1 MRNIDF
7 FFNPKSIAIIGASD
21 TPRFG
26 YTTTKYL
33 LNSKFKTYPVNLT
46 KSEILGHKAYKNI
59 NDIPNNIELVIILVG
74 NDQVLQAIKD
84 CIKKGVKGII
94 IESAGFAE
102 TGIDKYIKLQ
112 EEIVNIVKESNIRII
127 GPNCVGLVN
136 FHNQFTS
143 SEVNFKEEI
152 KGNISIIAQSG
163 VLGNVFIDW
172 GTDQRI
178 GFSKAI
184 TLGNKIDVDE
194 VDILEYLNND
204 PETKVITVYLEGT
217 KRGKEF
223 IDVLKKMTKPVL
235 ILKNGRSDIG
245 SVAVKSHTSSI
256 AGNDRI
262 YDGVFKQH
270 HGIFRVNNFYEM
282 FNIAQIFSTQ
292 PLPNGKNIAVITG
305 SGSLG
310 ILACDEITNQGL
322 SLAKLDK
329 DTINE
334 IKNIIPNWVS
344 IGGTIDLGPSQI
356 YTLIPSLK
364 AVFKDK
370 NVDCVLFIFTVPKGP
385 LQEFEALNTGIK
397 TSFRLINNLTKS
409 LNKPIV
415 IVVFGS
421 RWVFEFVT
429 DIATKFKIPVIEHL
443 EHALKAFKLMYEYNP
458 NLKNKFHKEL
468 N

>member
-1 MRNIDF
+1 MRDIDF

-26 YTTTKYL
+26 FTTTKYL
-33 LNSKFKTYPVNLT
+33 LNSKFKTYPVHLT
-46 KSEILGHKAYKNI
+46 KTEILGHKAYKNI
-59 NDIPNNIELVIILVG
+59 NDIPEIIELAIILVG
-74 NDQVLQAIKD
+74 NEQVLQAIKD
-84 CIKKGVKGII
+84 CVKKGVKGII

-102 TGIDKYIKLQ
+102 TGIEKYIKLQ
-112 EEIVNIVKESNIRII
+112 DEIANIVKVSNIRII

-136 FHNQFTS
+136 FHNEFTS
-143 SEVNFKEEI
+143 SEVNFKQEI
-152 KGNISIIAQSG
+152 KGDISIIAQSG
-163 VLGNVFIDW
+163 VLGNVLIDW

-194 VDILEYLNND
+194 VDMLEYLNND
-204 PETKVITVYLEGT
+204 PKTKVITVYLEGT

-245 SVAVKSHTSSI
+245 SIAVKSHTSSI
-256 AGNDRI
+256 AGKDQI
-262 YDGVFKQH
+262 YDAVFKQH

-292 PLPNGKNIAVITG
+292 PLPKGKNVAIITG

-310 ILACDEITNQGL
+310 ILACDELRNQGL

-329 DTINE
+329 ETINE

-356 YTLIPSLK
+356 YTLVPSLK
-364 AVFKDK
+364 IIFQDK
-370 NVDCVLFIFTVPKGP
+370 NVDCILFIFTVPKGP

-397 TSFRLINNLTKS
+397 TSFRLIGNLTRS
-409 LNKPIV
+409 LNKPLIIV
-415 IVVFGS
+415 AFGS
-421 RWVFEFVT
+421 RWVFEFIN
-429 DIATKFKIPVIEHL
+429 DIATKFNIPVIEHL
-443 EHALKAFKLMYEYNP
+443 EHALKAFKLMYEYNI
-458 NLKNKFHKEL
+458 NVKNKILKEL
-468 N
+468 Y